1 MYRRQLFHTFFKEK
15 RKWMISQRN
24 QVKIKWWVERM
35 LAWYLTNMSTMKLCE
50 AHYKRSREKKSQ
62 NESWSFWLKSLWH
75 YELFKSS
82 KITKSCNVISHWKKI
97 FMTTNIDHQFEK
109 KINLFIKNIWEKCN
123 ATTRK
128 KQLNLINITRA
139 FSTSINV
146 NEHRLIA
153 MIDSSATKN
162 FMSQNFIERMNFS
175 TRKKNDAYDLM
186 IIDENSLFNKNE
198 RVNTKTI
205 SLSLI
210 IR

>member
-1 MYRRQLFHTFFKEK
+1 MYRRQLFYTSFKER
-15 RKWMISQRN
+15 RKWMISQKN
-24 QVKIKWWVERM
+24 QIKLIRI
-35 LAWYLTNMSTMKLCE
+35 LAWYLTNMSIMRLYE
-50 AHYKRSREKKSQ
+50 AHFKRSREKKSQ
-62 NESWSFWLKSLWH
+62 NESWSSWLKFLWR

-82 KITKSCNVISHWKKI
+82 KITKTCNVISHWKKI
-97 FMTTNIDHQFEK
+97 FMMTNIDHQFEK
-109 KINLFIKNIWEKCN
+109 RINFLIKSIWEKCN
-123 ATTRK
+123 ATVRK

-146 NEHRLIA
+146 NEHRLTT

-162 FMSQNFIERMNFS
+162 FMSQNFIENVSFF
-175 TRKKNDAYDLM
+175 TRKKNDAYDLI